1 MWDANNSSG
10 INGADVLRRA
20 VCLELKTSIL
30 GTLRKVSVDQ
40 VEVTPDAGE
49 TEARADKALL
59 RVSKRIIDSEELRKI
74 VSHVTTTR
82 ANLRF
87 YAVPTTVFR
96 YGCYGI
102 PLAMVDR
109 VDTLLQDSE
118 RKFRG
123 LVADFVAVYPRLIAE
138 AAERLGELYVAA
150 DYKTV
155 DEVRRMF
162 KFEYSYSTFDVPS
175 TLQGISSA
183 LFEREREKATA
194 KWNEAGA
201 EIRDAMRAG
210 FATMVDQ
217 MVEILTPG
225 DDGKPK
231 RFKKSSVDGF
241 REFMA
246 TFEGR
251 NITGDAELSGL
262 VEKARKILDGASI
275 ESIRKDEPIRE
286 RLLARFEEVKTAVA
300 PMVVSA
306 RREIHFEDEV

>member
-1 MWDANNSSG
+1 MWENNTSSG

-20 VCLELKTSIL
+20 VCLELKTGVL
-30 GTLRKVSVDQ
+30 GTLRKVNTDQ

-74 VSHVTTTR
+74 VSHITIVR
-82 ANLRF
+82 SNLRF
-87 YAVPTTVFR
+87 YAVPTSVFR

-109 VDTLLQDSE
+109 VDAMLQDAE

-123 LVADFVAVYPRLIAE
+123 LVSDFIAVYPRLIAE
-138 AAERLGELYVAA
+138 AAERLGELYVPS
-150 DYKTV
+150 DYKTTE
-155 DEVRRMF
+155 EVRRMF
-162 KFEYSYSTFDVPS
+162 RFEYSYATFDVPS

-183 LFEREREKATA
+183 LFEREREKAAA

-210 FATMVDQ
+210 FAGMVDQ
-217 MVEILTPG
+217 MVEILSPG
-225 DDGKPK
+225 EDGKPK

-241 REFMA
+241 RDFLS

-251 NITGDAELSGL
+251 NITDDADLGRL
-262 VEKARKILDGASI
+262 VEQARRILDGASI